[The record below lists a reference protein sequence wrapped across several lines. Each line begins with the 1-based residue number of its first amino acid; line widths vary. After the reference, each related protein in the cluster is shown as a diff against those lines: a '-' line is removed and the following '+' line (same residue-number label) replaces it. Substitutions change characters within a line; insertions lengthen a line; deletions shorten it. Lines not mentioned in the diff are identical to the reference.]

1 MTLRSI
7 SRNSVQPKPAQRDL
21 RSFEVRSR
29 GSSKRLGTVHDA
41 LVDDEG
47 RTRYL
52 CVAEPGSD
60 RHVLL
65 PAGEADADRDE
76 SIVWVAHDDLVGSL
90 PDWSHAAAAPDE
102 ELERRIEAQC
112 DAAYDGDRWHDRAE
126 YRGGSW
132 SAGTGDAATGKLER
146 LDSWSEYT
154 VARDDP
160 DPRGWAV
167 SGGDGRMLG
176 TVDTLIGDT
185 GSMRVVYLAV
195 KVIHDVDPAGRT
207 VLIPAGV
214 VDLDV
219 DRRRVIARGFDA
231 DCVAG
236 LPRWSGRAITDD
248 DAKAVV
254 LACDRIYTGTRRY
267 EHPRFR
273 DDGLG
278 DASRPAVW

>member
-7 SRNSVQPKPAQRDL
+7 SRDPIQPAPGQRDL
-21 RSFEVRSR
+21 RTFEVRSR
-29 GSSKRLGTVHDA
+29 GSSKRLGSVHDV
-41 LVDDEG
+41 LVDEQG

-65 PAGEADADRDE
+65 PAGEAEADRDQ
-76 SIVWVAHDDLVGSL
+76 SVVWVAHDDLVGLL
-90 PDWSHAAAAPDE
+90 PDWPHAAAAPDE
-102 ELERRIEAQC
+102 ELERRIGAQC

-132 SAGTGDAATGKLER
+132 SAGTGGAATGELER
-146 LDSWSEYT
+146 LDMWSEYR

-160 DPRGWAV
+160 DPRGWVV
-167 SGGDGRMLG
+167 SGGDGRVLG

-195 KVIHDVDPAGRT
+195 KVIHDVDPAGGT

-219 DRRRVIARGFDA
+219 DRRRVVARGFDT

-236 LPRWSGRAITDD
+236 LPRWSGRPVTDEE
-248 DAKAVV
+248 AKAVV
-254 LACDRIYTGTRRY
+254 VACNRIYTGPRRY

-273 DDGLG
+273 DDRLG
-278 DASRPAVW
+278 DASRPTVW

>member
-1 MTLRSI
+1 MG
-7 SRNSVQPKPAQRDL
+7 
-21 RSFEVRSR
+21 SR

-41 LVDDEG
+41 LVDDDG

-76 SIVWVAHDDLVGSL
+76 SILWVAHDDLVGSL

-132 SAGTGDAATGKLER
+132 SGGTGDAATGKLER

-167 SGGDGRMLG
+167 SGGDGRVLG

-195 KVIHDVDPAGRT
+195 KLIDLIDPSGRT

-236 LPRWSGRAITDD
+236 LPRWSGRAITDEE
-248 DAKAVV
+248 AKAVV

-278 DASRPAVW
+278 DASRPTVW